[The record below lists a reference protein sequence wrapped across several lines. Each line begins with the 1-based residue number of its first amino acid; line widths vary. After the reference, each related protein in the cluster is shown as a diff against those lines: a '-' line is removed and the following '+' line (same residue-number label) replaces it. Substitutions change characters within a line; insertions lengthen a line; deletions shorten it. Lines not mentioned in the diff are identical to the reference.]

1 MSLVLNSEPV
11 VIKEHHMRFLA
22 LPKNNRFYHAW
33 HLGKYPFPCDIMARD
48 GDNILNGVIYE
59 YCLYNRD
66 GLPVQGGVR
75 PLENLRMMPL
85 TGVQY
90 PNKVLDLGC
99 GNGSWVTD
107 VATTFRNARVVGVD
121 LVGCQDM
128 LSEILD
134 DMDLDRGT
142 DSLGPGSY
150 RMSSTGCRHWE
161 MILRLSISRRI

>member
-1 MSLVLNSEPV
+1 MSLVLNSDPV
-11 VIKEHHMRFLA
+11 LIEEHFMRFWA
-22 LPKNNRFYHAW
+22 LPKNDRFYHAW
-33 HLGKYPFPCDIMARD
+33 HPGKYPFPCDIIARD
-48 GDNILNGVIYE
+48 GDNLLNGVIYE

-66 GLPVQGGVR
+66 GLPVQGGVQ

-107 VATTFRNARVVGVD
+107 VATMFRNATVVGVD

-134 DMDLDRGT
+134 DTGLVCGT
-142 DSLGPGSY
+142 DSCWDQAA
-150 RMSSTGCRHWE
+150 TECR
-161 MILRLSISRRI
+161 LPRTDSGK